1 MELVNFFAFIAVF
14 FILITVGLFLMI
26 AFIYLLFAIMINAVV
41 PSIDS
46 LTDKILR
53 KLTKDNKTD

>member
-1 MELVNFFAFIAVF
+1 MELVKFFAFIAVF

-26 AFIYLLFAIMINAVV
+26 AFIYLLFAIMINTVV

-53 KLTKDNKTD
+53 KLTKDNKID

>member
-1 MELVNFFAFIAVF
+1 MELVKFFAFIAVF
-14 FILITVGLFLMI
+14 FILITVGLFMMI
-26 AFIYLLFAIMINAVV
+26 AFIYLLIAIMVNTVI

-53 KLTKDNKTD
+53 KLAKDNKTD

>member
-1 MELVNFFAFIAVF
+1 MELVKFFAFIAVF

-26 AFIYLLFAIMINAVV
+26 AFIYLLFAIMINTVV

>member
-1 MELVNFFAFIAVF
+1 MELVKFFAFIAVF

-26 AFIYLLFAIMINAVV
+26 AFIYLLFAIMINTVV

-53 KLTKDNKTD
+53 KLAKDNKTD